1 MFINYIIVRVGISEW
16 FTKRLSEFCYNQKT
30 EQWSSTRSRGT
41 AITAWYLVFENNHL
55 MISSYALFLTILF
68 LNANIFKWYKFSLSK
83 RLFPLFLLGR
93 FFLEIL
99 LLSVMPKLADLD
111 PCLRD
116 NVPAEHLNSGGWKG
130 LPPAERLILLTSSS
144 TLYSYSF
151 TIIT

>member
-93 FFLEIL
+93 FFGKIFYFLWCWSWPTSIHVSETASQ
-99 LLSVMPKLADLD
+99 LSTWTLVVGRV
-111 PCLRD
+111 CLQQKDWYCWHHHRRCI
-116 NVPAEHLNSGGWKG
+116 VIPSPL
-130 LPPAERLILLTSSS
+130 
-144 TLYSYSF
+144 
-151 TIIT
+151 